1 VRRGQEQS
9 QKPPTSG
16 IEFVHQPE
24 GGNIMEALKLLIGSD
39 IGLLSLFTI
48 GFVIVMG
55 IYLVGFVKRHA
66 EEDARNAK

>member
-1 VRRGQEQS
+1 
-9 QKPPTSG
+9 
-16 IEFVHQPE
+16 
-24 GGNIMEALKLLIGSD
+24 MEAWKLLVGSD

-55 IYLVGFVKRHA
+55 IYLVAYAKRKA

>member
-1 VRRGQEQS
+1 
-9 QKPPTSG
+9 
-16 IEFVHQPE
+16 
-24 GGNIMEALKLLIGSD
+24 MEAWKLLVGSD

-55 IYLVGFVKRHA
+55 IYFVVYIKRKS

>member
-1 VRRGQEQS
+1 
-9 QKPPTSG
+9 
-16 IEFVHQPE
+16 
-24 GGNIMEALKLLIGSD
+24 MEAWKLLVGSD

-55 IYLVGFVKRHA
+55 IYMVNFYKKKA